1 VRRYRNE
8 HFTVENFAKMF
19 NQKYEKS
26 ILIDFKPTT
35 ITSSLLLESVL
46 KCQSYFWLYINI
58 VLHVTRHACNKAVN
72 VAKYSKSVSKSV
84 RTSLNHSFIDWSKRK

>member
-58 VLHVTRHACNKAVN
+58 ALHVTGTYVQ
-72 VAKYSKSVSKSV
+72 
-84 RTSLNHSFIDWSKRK
+84 